1 MTLDEIKSQVMYQT
15 NNDRDD
21 LPDFEPHLTDYIN
34 EGYDILLVNYAEQH
48 VSSDSEQ
55 YPPLS
60 QSADEPK
67 LPEHAHRALADYAT
81 YLVYRNGNGV
91 KQNRGMAYYSAFLE
105 VMSRLVFERGG
116 MTAESRQFRNIFS
129 R

>member
-48 VSSDSEQ
+48 VSSDS
-55 YPPLS
+55 L
-60 QSADEPK
+60 
-67 LPEHAHRALADYAT
+67 RF
-81 YLVYRNGNGV
+81 
-91 KQNRGMAYYSAFLE
+91 RGAQ
-105 VMSRLVFERGG
+105 MSRSCLNTR
-116 MTAESRQFRNIFS
+116 TARLQTTRPTWCTGTETA
-129 R
+129 